1 VARMSEQPGGAFKA
15 APPPPWARQRGLP
28 HVLSSFRADPG
39 MRRCF
44 VLDHLLPAREGTY
57 EPFPVALHPKVVGAL
72 QGRGIAQLYRHQ
84 AQSFELAKAG
94 SDLVV
99 STPTASGKSLCYNLP
114 VLDALARDGSA
125 RALYLFPTKALAR
138 DQEEALRALMRESG
152 LDHGAIT
159 YDGDTPGDAR
169 RAARE
174 RSGVLLTNPD
184 MLHAGILPHHA
195 SWARVFASL
204 RFVVVDELHTYRGV
218 FGSHLANVLRRLL
231 RIAAFHGSSPVV
243 IFASATIGNPRAHA
257 ERMVGRDVAE
267 VGESGA
273 PAGPRNVL
281 VYNPPIVNSELGI
294 RQSYLK
300 AAVRIAGDLVQAGV
314 PTLVF
319 GQGRNQVETMLK
331 YLRDRLARER
341 IDPELIQAYRGGYLP
356 DLRRRIE
363 AGLRAGDIRC
373 VVATNALE
381 LGIDI
386 GSLDA
391 VVCAGYPGSIAGLW
405 QRFGRAGRRQEGS
418 LAVLVASSAPL
429 DQYCA
434 TDPSAIVGAPVE
446 HARID
451 PDNVEILVQHLKC
464 AAFELPFKEGER
476 FGSVT
481 PEDTTEAL
489 EFLAS
494 HDMLHPVPGGDG
506 GRVFHW
512 AADAYPANHVSLRSL
527 SWDNFVVID
536 LDRDKTIAE
545 MDFRSTHTM
554 LHVQA
559 IYQHEGE
566 QYQVER
572 LDFENHKAYVRK
584 VEPDYFTTAMTYTKV
599 EVIEEH
605 QARPLEPTGNNG
617 SCSAPTG
624 TAEQTRTV
632 RDLADGAPSERA
644 QLGDSLESGEQA
656 AGALR
661 GVVGLGDVSV
671 VEKVVG
677 YKKIK
682 FHTHENVGYG
692 DVRLPEMQMHTTAF
706 WLLVPEAVVE
716 SLPYARPTV
725 IDALRGFGNALHTVA
740 SVGLMIDPRD
750 LGMTLG
756 DRNDESAP
764 PGKRGGAPG
773 FDPTIFLYDHVPAGV
788 GLAPRMFEAH
798 GELVVRARALAL
810 GCVCR
815 AGCPACIGPEIGQVV
830 TPSGEVSLSV
840 ASVVPRKQVISELL
854 DALGLRTVH

>member
-1 VARMSEQPGGAFKA
+1 MDFGDEAFRA
-15 APPPPWARQRGLP
+15 VPPRPWARKTGLG
-28 HVLSSFRADPG
+28 HVLSEFRADAG

-44 VLDHLLPAREGTY
+44 TLDQELPPKPARY
-57 EPFPVALHPKVVGAL
+57 AAFPSELHPQVIGAL
-72 QGRGIAQLYRHQ
+72 RGRGIAQLYSHQ
-84 AQSFELAKAG
+84 AESFELARAG
-94 SDLVV
+94 RHLVV

-114 VLDALARDGSA
+114 VLDALARDPSA
-125 RALYLFPTKALAR
+125 RALYLFPTKALSR
-138 DQEEALRALMRESG
+138 DQEEALKALMRESG

-204 RFVVVDELHTYRGV
+204 RYVVIDELHTYRGV
-218 FGSHLANVLRRLL
+218 FGSHLANVIRRLL
-231 RIAAFHGSSPVV
+231 RVAAFHGSKPVV
-243 IFASATIGNPRAHA
+243 IFASATIGNPKAHA
-257 ERMVGRDVAE
+257 ERMVGGEVAE

-273 PAGPRNVL
+273 PSGPRTVL
-281 VYNPPIVNSELGI
+281 VYNPPVVNAELGI

-300 AAVRIAGDLVQAGV
+300 AAVQITSQLLKANV

-319 GQGRNQVETMLK
+319 GSGRNQVEIMLK
-331 YLRDRLARER
+331 YLREKLARDR
-341 IDPELIQAYRGGYLP
+341 IDPELIQGYRGGYLP

-363 AGLRAGDIRC
+363 SGLRAGDVKC

-386 GSLDA
+386 GTLDA

-434 TDPSAIVGAPVE
+434 TDPSSIVGAPVE

-464 AAFELPFKEGER
+464 AAFELPFKEGEP
-476 FGSVT
+476 FGSVSA
-481 PEDTTEAL
+481 EDTGEAM
-489 EFLAS
+489 EFLSQHALV
-494 HDMLHPVPGGDG
+494 HAVPGADG
-506 GRVFHW
+506 GQVFHW
-512 AADAYPANHVSLRSL
+512 AADSYPASHVSLRSVG
-527 SWDNFVVID
+527 WDNFVIID
-536 LDRDKTIAE
+536 LDRDKTLAE
-545 MDFRSTHTM
+545 MDWRSTHTM
-554 LHVQA
+554 LHEQA
-559 IYQHEGE
+559 IYQHEAG

-599 EVIEEH
+599 EVIEETKN
-605 QARPLEPTGNNG
+605 AT
-617 SCSAPTG
+617 
-624 TAEQTRTV
+624 
-632 RDLADGAPSERA
+632 
-644 QLGDSLESGEQA
+644 LGDA
-656 AGALR
+656 ATPAVL
-661 GVVGLGDVSV
+661 GLGDVTV
-671 VEKVVG
+671 IEKVVG

-682 FHTHENVGYG
+682 YHTHENVGYG
-692 DVRLPEMQMHTTAF
+692 EVRLPTMQMHTTAF
-706 WLLVPEAVVE
+706 WFLVPEAVVT

-725 IDALRGFGNALHTVA
+725 VDALRGFGNALHTVA
-740 SVGLMIDPRD
+740 AIGLMIDPRD

-756 DRNDESAP
+756 DRHEEGGA

-773 FDPTIFLYDHVPAGV
+773 FDPTVFLYDQVPAGI
-788 GLAPRMFEAH
+788 GLAPRMFEAQR
-798 GELVVRARALAL
+798 ELIERARTLAL
-810 GCVCR
+810 GCACR
-815 AGCPACIGPEIGQVV
+815 AGCPACIGPEVGQFV
-830 TPSGEVSLSV
+830 TASGELAQTSV
-840 ASVVPRKQVISELL
+840 PVVPRKQVITELL
-854 DALGLRTVH
+854 DALGFRTVH